1 MAAWPEPDGRHLLV
15 TSAQMASLEGQ
26 LFASGLPVE
35 ALMEKA
41 ALAVTRRLLEQHGP
55 QLAREGALVLVGP
68 GHNGGDGL
76 VIARELHLAGV
87 ATSIWTPFERHKP
100 LTEAHLRHAR
110 WLGIPRLDASPNP
123 DNTALWIDALLG
135 IGQLREPGAA
145 IEGLLDARQRRRP
158 GALVAVDV
166 PTGLCADTGHATGT
180 VAATASSTYAIGLI
194 KTGLVQDRALAAVG
208 SLERIDL
215 GLPQALLQT
224 LPAGQPLGLGGQD
237 LADRPRPQLNPA
249 ANKYQRGRLLVVAGS
264 EAYRGAASLVLA
276 GAGSSGCGSLRA
288 ALPEGLASQLWQQH
302 PHVVVSQTLACHA
315 HGSLRLDPLTELDR
329 QRLDAVLIGP
339 GIGPLAPPVP
349 QAGPGEADC
358 WRSLLA
364 WPGLLVLD
372 ADGLNRLAGPVAQG
386 LDLTAAS
393 WLQQRQGPSWI
404 TPHPGEF
411 ARLFPEL
418 AGTPALDAAGQAAQT
433 SGACVLLKG
442 ARSVVA
448 APDGRRWQLLEAS
461 PTSARAGLGDV
472 LAGHV
477 AGLGAMAMA
486 ATGSADATWL
496 AAAALAH
503 AQAGLLCTRN
513 GGHGSASP
521 MEVAQ
526 TLAILC

>member
-1 MAAWPEPDGRHLLV
+1 MDLDLVIRGGRVV
-15 TSAQMASLEGQ
+15 TPQGVLACDVGVAG
-26 LFASGLPVE
+26 GRI
-35 ALMEKA
+35 A
-41 ALAVTRRLLEQHGP
+41 ALA
-55 QLAREGALVLVGP
+55 
-68 GHNGGDGL
+68 
-76 VIARELHLAGV
+76 
-87 ATSIWTPFERHKP
+87 
-100 LTEAHLRHAR
+100 
-110 WLGIPRLDASPNP
+110 PRLSGARVLEAAGRWVMPGGVDPHAHIEQVSGMGLLNA
-123 DNTALWIDALLG
+123 DSFETATAAAALGGTTTVISFAAQARGERLADTLAAYAARAARG
-135 IGQLREPGAA
+135 SRVDHAFHLTITDLSVPGFADDLRAA
-145 IEGLLDARQRRRP
+145 I
-158 GALVAVDV
+158 VA
-166 PTGLCADTGHATGT
+166 GHRSVKLFT
-180 VAATASSTYAIGLI
+180 TYAIGLI
-194 KTGLVQDRALAAVG
+194 KTGLVQDPALAAVG
-208 SLERIDL
+208 RLEWIDL
-215 GLPQALLQT
+215 GLPQALLQS
-224 LPAGQPLGLGGQD
+224 LPADQPLGLGQRD
-237 LADRPRPQLNPA
+237 LANRPRPRLHPGA
-249 ANKYQRGRLLVVAGS
+249 SKYQRGRLLVVAGS

-288 ALPEGLASQLWQQH
+288 ALPQALANQLWQLH

-339 GIGPLAPPVP
+339 GIGPLAPPMP

-386 LDLTAAS
+386 LGLNAAS

-418 AGTPALDAAGQAAQT
+418 EGRPALEAAAQAAQA

-461 PTSARAGLGDV
+461 PSSARAGLGDV

-486 ATGSADATWL
+486 ATGHADATWL

-503 AQAGLLCTRN
+503 AQAGLQCTQN
-513 GGHGSASP
+513 GGPGAASP
-521 MEVAQ
+521 MEVAR
-526 TLAILC
+526 TLANLC